1 MYASVRSATLNGAMG
16 VPIMVEAHVG
26 MGLPGFTVVGL
37 PDEACRESRDRVR
50 AALLSSGFAWPNKR
64 VTINLSGSDERK
76 GGSAVDLAIAIAIL
90 VAEEELD
97 AGVVSRHAFIGE
109 LGLDGS
115 LRRTTGLAPL
125 VSALCGNSVVVPAN
139 GVAEAHMCKPREVRA
154 VRNLRELVL
163 ALRGEDPWP
172 RIDVPATPDVDRYV
186 PDMADVRGQSTA
198 RFALEVA
205 AAGAHHMLMVGPP
218 GAGKTMLAKR
228 LPGLLPRLDDATA
241 LECALIRSAAGEL
254 VDAVVS
260 DLPPFRAPHHSTSL
274 VGMVGG
280 GGGTLRPG
288 EISLAS
294 GGVLFLDEMGEFAP
308 SVLDSLRQPLE
319 EGIVR
324 VARANG
330 SADMPARCLLVAASN
345 PCPCGYDGVGG
356 CDCAPSAKLSYF
368 KRFSGPLLDR
378 FDVRVHVT
386 RPAVDDLLG
395 TDRGEDTA
403 TVAARVARARNV
415 ARDRQGCENSRLSA
429 NNLDSVAPLSNDA
442 QAQLRRQLENGRLSA
457 RGYHRLRRVA
467 RTIADLQGANDI
479 ITEEQVMLAMA
490 MRVDVVPR
498 LQHV

>member
-1 MYASVRSATLNGAMG
+1 MYASVRSATLHGAKG
-16 VPIMVEAHVG
+16 DPIMVEAHVG

-37 PDEACRESRDRVR
+37 PDEACKESRDRVR
-50 AALLSSGFAWPNKR
+50 AALLSSGLAWPNKR
-64 VTINLSGSDERK
+64 ITINLVGSDERK
-76 GGSAVDLAIAIAIL
+76 GGSAVDVAIAIAIL
-90 VAEEELD
+90 VAEGHITPD
-97 AGVVSRHAFIGE
+97 AVVPHAFVGE

-125 VSALCGNSVVVPAN
+125 VAAVADKSVVVPAN
-139 GVAEAHMCKPREVRA
+139 GMAESAICNPVHLRA
-154 VRNLRELVL
+154 VNHLGELVL
-163 ALRGEDPWP
+163 ALRGEASWP
-172 RIDVPATPDVDRYV
+172 LIDAPTPAARLPMIE
-186 PDMADVRGQSTA
+186 DMADVRGQHAA
-198 RFALEVA
+198 RFALEVS

-228 LPGLLPRLDDATA
+228 LPGLLPRLDDSAA

-254 VDAVVS
+254 AEAVVS
-260 DLPPFRAPHHSTSL
+260 NIAPFRAPHHSTSL
-274 VGMVGG
+274 VAMVGG
-280 GGGTLRPG
+280 GGGSLRPG

-308 SVLDSLRQPLE
+308 SVLDALRQPLE
-319 EGIVR
+319 EGVVR

-330 SADMPARCLLVAASN
+330 ALEMPAQCLLVAASN

-356 CDCAPSAKLSYF
+356 CDCTPSAKLSYF

-386 RPAVDDLLG
+386 RPSTEELLG
-395 TDRGEDTA
+395 SSKGEDTA
-403 TVAARVARARNV
+403 TVAARVQRARTL
-415 ARDRQGCENSRLSA
+415 ALERQGCVNSQLHA
-429 NNLDSVAPLSNDA
+429 NNLDVVAPLTHDA
-442 QAQLRRQLENGRLSA
+442 RELLRSHLESGRLSA

-467 RTIADLQGANDI
+467 RTVADLRDGAAEI
-479 ITEEQVMLAMA
+479 GEEHILLAMS